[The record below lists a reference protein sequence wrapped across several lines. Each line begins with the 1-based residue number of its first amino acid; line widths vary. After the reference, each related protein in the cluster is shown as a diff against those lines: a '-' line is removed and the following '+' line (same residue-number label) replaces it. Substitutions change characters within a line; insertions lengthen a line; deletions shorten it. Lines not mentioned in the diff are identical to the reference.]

1 MKKLLLILLIVAASS
16 ETVTSDA
23 SDLESWLS
31 DILDKLR
38 IDCIKCAPTVSTVYD
53 YLVKHGYLKQLINTI
68 EKYGKPVAIELCSY
82 WSAKPKYL
90 CTQLVELLFPFIK
103 DNLLDKLGIK

>member
-23 SDLESWLS
+23 SNLESWLS

-53 YLVKHGYLKQLINTI
+53 YLV
-68 EKYGKPVAIELCSY
+68 
-82 WSAKPKYL
+82 
-90 CTQLVELLFPFIK
+90 
-103 DNLLDKLGIK
+103 